1 MNAIAY
7 EIRTKADIILKSKKI
22 TSGHLKFIIPSE
34 DRRIF
39 PKRILNEEIDI
50 NENNFFEY
58 IFGNNWEVAGVTEG
72 DQTFNLIRTIMVTT
86 NMKTN
91 SLNIKLDKVSSRFA
105 FSDNWKQD
113 YISKNFK
120 NRK

>member
-1 MNAIAY
+1 M
-7 EIRTKADIILKSKKI
+7 KSKKN

-105 FSDNWKQD
+105 FSDNWKQN
-113 YISKNFK
+113 YIGKKKENKS
-120 NRK
+120 